1 MLKIVEKSCL
11 ENVLDCPVKV
21 FVDKLTIHLSWMFI
35 NCPAIELT
43 SSIVDDIVVVYEEL
57 HKEEPFIYI
66 AYLIKLRQKKH

>member
-1 MLKIVEKSCL
+1 
-11 ENVLDCPVKV
+11 
-21 FVDKLTIHLSWMFI
+21 MFI

-66 AYLIKLRQKKH
+66 AYLIKLRQKNIRYGNIKPWTLYGFFFFFYKKETCINQQN